1 MCKVLQLV
9 VNSSLRTSFLG
20 LFLCLGDP
28 LSLSPLLGDMVAW
41 LTLAQ
46 GLLLTWRGIC
56 LSSVE
61 MPVQS
66 WYRHSSKPTW
76 EQCVWPGTILLYW
89 HRYDSLLLSLG
100 AATQQRVLEA
110 DITSAYLR
118 PMMESMGIK
127 YRPKV
132 STGLVVWDTDT
143 VGRWLVLA
151 HIRGWYLPRDSKDCP
166 LLLMKGW
173 EWRIRLRWAMMS
185 VEIRNCISYKYLAKD
200 RMMLTLSFITHVLVL
215 VWTRY

>member
-1 MCKVLQLV
+1 MNIFFSLGKWDCIWEACWSYNFALLVLA
-9 VNSSLRTSFLG
+9 SLRPSASESRRCNPTATAS
-20 LFLCLGDP
+20 
-28 LSLSPLLGDMVAW
+28 A
-41 LTLAQ
+41 
-46 GLLLTWRGIC
+46 RG
-56 LSSVE
+56 
-61 MPVQS
+61 
-66 WYRHSSKPTW
+66 
-76 EQCVWPGTILLYW
+76 
-89 HRYDSLLLSLG
+89 
-100 AATQQRVLEA
+100 A